1 MPRAYRNRRPDVGTV
16 RLPLEDV
23 TIDPKVSGL
32 LLGFNLDDEVNVIS
46 DRTQKGLHAEI
57 GAFESAAG

>member
-1 MPRAYRNRRPDVGTV
+1 MPRAYRDRRPDVGTV

-46 DRTQKGLHAEI
+46 DRTQKVLHAEI